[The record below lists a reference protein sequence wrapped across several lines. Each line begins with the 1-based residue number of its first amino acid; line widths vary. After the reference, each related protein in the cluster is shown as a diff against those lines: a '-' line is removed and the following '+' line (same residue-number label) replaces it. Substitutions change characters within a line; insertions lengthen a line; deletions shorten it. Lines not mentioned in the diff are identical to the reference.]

1 MLRGAKVVVV
11 FPPVSVSPDFIDY
24 PYFADLGAIQTAATL
39 RAAGAE
45 VTLADAFALAG
56 STLTPAT
63 SDLLLGAPED
73 ELFAGIPA
81 SADVF
86 VVALTPFHRPPG
98 RDDALGSTLAR
109 LRREHPH
116 TPLVLADLYQSGQ
129 HVVDAASA
137 DIAASYPEVD
147 ALLRYEAEADLPA
160 IVADLIAKGRPATP
174 LLAVGSELP
183 RLDDLPLPAWDLVDL
198 PAYFRFHER
207 VTARLGRPSWAFP
220 ITEHSAPV
228 LTSRGC
234 PYRCVHCSSNPST
247 RREGVQIAPKT
258 QRRHSP
264 AHLDRLFGDLAA
276 RGVRRVHLL
285 DELVN
290 VNEAHFDA
298 VLDLLRKHRLSF
310 EIPNGLRADYVL
322 PGHLERMRGN
332 LTTLSVSAESGV
344 QSVVDRIV
352 DKKLDLQAILTV
364 AENAREAR
372 VPLLVHF
379 MIGLPGE
386 TRQDIQGTLAF
397 ALDLF
402 EKHGALP
409 SVQFA
414 TPLPGTRLSRLA
426 HDSTPPRDPV
436 SSPAAPAQGNAPG
449 ASGVVLASGAPGA
462 DARRA
467 LPVVRDWGP
476 LFQQVPSTR
485 TAAFTPEY
493 LRLAR
498 WTFDRRMDAARGR
511 KRVVL
516 DLTYRC
522 NNHCPFCA
530 TGTHALPDPEPARRR
545 ELLVRHRKLGA
556 TALDIDGGEPTLS
569 DRLLPT
575 ITFARK
581 LGYEHITVTTNGRM
595 AAYPDFADRLL
606 KSGISTLFVSLHG
619 PDEAT
624 HAANVGVAGAF
635 DQTLT
640 GIRHLV
646 RLATRPLDATTRPLG
661 VVTRPL
667 DAATRPL
674 NAVSQ
679 ALPAGHA
686 ARVSLGAKL
695 TITRFNQ
702 DKLFETATLVESL
715 GLRRLDMQFL
725 TPFGP
730 GSRALAP
737 DEETALREVRR
748 TLHAFAGRLDLRI
761 ANLPYCLLPG
771 DEDHLDADVADLAGR
786 LATADDDVDLLAY
799 LRARRTRKPVCD
811 TCPHTLGCAGFFDL
825 DAAPEPPWLLPAKSL
840 VRAPTAP

>member
-73 ELFAGIPA
+73 ELFARIPA
-81 SADVF
+81 SAGAF

-129 HVVDAASA
+129 HVVDATST
-137 DIAASYPEVD
+137 DIAASYPEID

-160 IVADLIAKGRPATP
+160 IVADLLAKGRPSTP

-198 PAYFRFHER
+198 PAYFAFHER

-290 VNEAHFDA
+290 VHEAHFDA

-352 DKKLDLQAILTV
+352 EKQLDLQAIRTV
-364 AENAREAR
+364 AEDARAAR

-386 TRQDIQGTLAF
+386 TRRDIQGTLAF

-414 TPLPGTRLSRLA
+414 TPLPGTRLSKLA
-426 HDSTPPRDPV
+426 RDSAPPADPG
-436 SSPAAPAQGNAPG
+436 S
-449 ASGVVLASGAPGA
+449 
-462 DARRA
+462 RRA

-476 LFQQVPSTR
+476 LFQQVPSTG

-511 KRVVL
+511 RRAVL

-545 ELLVRHRKLGA
+545 ELLVQHRKLGA

-575 ITFARK
+575 IAFARK
-581 LGYEHITVTTNGRM
+581 LGYEQITVTTNGRM

-606 KSGISTLFVSLHG
+606 KSGLSTLFVSLHG
-619 PDEAT
+619 PDEPT
-624 HAANVGVAGAF
+624 HAANVGVPGAF
-635 DQTLT
+635 EQTVT

-646 RLATRPLDATTRPLG
+646 RLATPP
-661 VVTRPL
+661 
-667 DAATRPL
+667 
-674 NAVSQ
+674 
-679 ALPAGHA
+679 
-686 ARVSLGAKL
+686 VSLGAKL
-695 TITRFNQ
+695 TITRMNQ

-715 GLRRLDMQFL
+715 GLRRFDLQFL

-737 DEETALREVRR
+737 DDETALREVRR
-748 TLHAFAGRLDLRI
+748 TLHAFAGRLDMRI

-771 DEDHLDADVADLAGR
+771 HEDHLDADVADLAGR
-786 LATADDDVDLLAY
+786 LATADDAVDLLAY
-799 LRARRTRKPVCD
+799 LRARRARKPVCD
-811 TCPHTLGCAGFFDL
+811 ACPHTLGCAGFLDL

-840 VRAPTAP
+840 VRAPSAP